1 VQVLTRVR
9 CYAGASY
16 PERPTAFEWQ
26 GAWIEVIEVLWQART
41 PDGLVFD
48 GLAEDGRRYRL
59 EWEEVK
65 DEWTVQA
72 VP

>member
-1 VQVLTRVR
+1 MTQVR

-16 PERPTAFEWQ
+16 PERPTAFEWEDR
-26 GAWIEVIEVLWQART
+26 WLEVREVLWQERT
-41 PDGLVFD
+41 PAGLVFRV
-48 GLAEDGRRYRL
+48 LAEDGRRYRL